1 MARRKS
7 TRYERQKRAE
17 KFVQSPWQIVK
28 NRLAPI
34 QILSQDQIE
43 SIHEKSLDILNQ
55 IGIRVESEKALS
67 VLNKAGADVNFKSKV
82 VKFDPALVTSTLP
95 LCPPEFTVHA
105 RDPGKT
111 LTLGGDNIVY
121 SATTGPVFL
130 NTLEEGRRAGTYEDS
145 NNFIKLVQM
154 TNIIHHEGGNGVE
167 PLDLP
172 QDTRHLDMM
181 FSQCTLTDKAWHPLW
196 KSSYDQAV
204 DICAM
209 ASISLGVTLKELKQ
223 KPAIVTGISI
233 NTPLVIDGHL
243 ADALMYL
250 ASHKQPCAIQSFP
263 LSGAMAPATVAAT
276 LTLQN
281 AEILAGFFLVQSVS
295 PGCPVIYGNFASNV
309 DLRTGSPAFGTPEST
324 KMSQAAGQMAR
335 YYKVPYRSSAPNAS
349 NTVDAQSAYETMMS
363 FWGTLMGH
371 TNVLRHAAGWLEG
384 GLACSFEKF
393 IIDVEMLQ
401 MLTEYLKPITFDES
415 TVNLEVIANVGP
427 GGHFLGEQDTIE
439 RYETAFY
446 QPLVS
451 DWRTYETWSE
461 DGSQTATQ
469 RANGVWKELLG
480 QYQKPPIDPGIEEE
494 LREYVVLRKQEIERS
509 KRS

>member
-1 MARRKS
+1 MARRTS
-7 TRYERQKRAE
+7 TRHERHKRAQR
-17 KFVQSPWQIVK
+17 FVQNPWQIVK
-28 NRLAPI
+28 NRLPPI
-34 QILSQDQIE
+34 EILSQDQIE
-43 SIHEKSLDILNQ
+43 TIHEKSLKILEQ

-67 VLNKAGADVNFKSKV
+67 ELHKAGADVNFKSKV
-82 VKFDPALVTSTLP
+82 VKFAPQLVTSTLP
-95 LCPPEFTVHA
+95 LCPAEFTVHA

-111 LTLGGDNIVY
+111 LTLGGDNIVF
-121 SATTGPVFL
+121 SATTGPVFM
-130 NTLEEGRRAGTYEDS
+130 NTLEDGRRAGTFQDS
-145 NNFIKLVQM
+145 NNFIKLVHM

-181 FSQCTLTDKAWHPLW
+181 LSQCTLTDKAWHPLW
-196 KSSYDQAV
+196 KSTYDQAV
-204 DICAM
+204 DICSM
-209 ASISLGVTLKELKQ
+209 ASISMGYTLEEMKQ

-233 NTPLVIDGHL
+233 NTPLVIDGNL

-250 ASHKQPCAIQSFP
+250 ASCRQPCAIQSFP

-281 AEILAGFFLVQSVS
+281 AEILAGFFLIQTVS

-335 YYKVPYRSSAPNAS
+335 FYNVPYRSSAPNAS

-363 FWGTLMGH
+363 LWGTLMGH

-401 MLTEYLKPITFDES
+401 MLTEYIKPIVFDDS
-415 TVNLEVIANVGP
+415 TVNLDVIARVGP

-451 DWRTYETWSE
+451 DWRTYEAWAD

-480 QYQKPPIDPGIEEE
+480 NYEKPPIEPAIEEQ
-494 LREYVVLRKQEIERS
+494 LNDYVIRRKREIKQS
-509 KRS
+509 KLV